1 MTLAQPDGSGS
12 DVAVRDP
19 DWPHVDTMFAQLTA
33 CAADDER
40 RRWRQRII
48 TECVPLAD
56 HIAVRFVGRGE
67 PSEDLVQ
74 VARMGLVKSVDRYDP
89 AKGRF
94 AAFAVPTIRGEVCR
108 HFRDHTWSIR
118 VPRHIQETQLR
129 VRDAVETLSRSL
141 NRSPTN
147 PELARELGIG
157 SDDVAQS
164 SSAHWAYQPL
174 SLDAS
179 RSGPGGPDPTLLGT
193 IHGAEDPH
201 FETVEDRI
209 VLQDAIG
216 ALTPR
221 SRAILGMRYFNG
233 LSQREIGRRLG
244 ISHVQVSRLLNAALT
259 LLRRRLTADAA
270 STASG
275 SRTDSVP
282 TDVAGVAMDF
292 ER

>member
-108 HFRDHTWSIR
+108 HFRDHTWSIGQ
-118 VPRHIQETQLR
+118 VQ
-129 VRDAVETLSRSL
+129 
-141 NRSPTN
+141 
-147 PELARELGIG
+147 
-157 SDDVAQS
+157 
-164 SSAHWAYQPL
+164 
-174 SLDAS
+174 
-179 RSGPGGPDPTLLGT
+179 
-193 IHGAEDPH
+193 
-201 FETVEDRI
+201 
-209 VLQDAIG
+209 
-216 ALTPR
+216 
-221 SRAILGMRYFNG
+221 
-233 LSQREIGRRLG
+233 GRG
-244 ISHVQVSRLLNAALT
+244 V
-259 LLRRRLTADAA
+259 RRRRVILRGDG
-270 STASG
+270 SG
-275 SRTDSVP
+275 GQCRGGGLLFGR
-282 TDVAGVAMDF
+282 GVVDGA
-292 ER
+292 